1 MPSMPLIG
9 LPESKYARLARHAE
23 RDGNAHA
30 HEAAKVGQYLTLA
43 LDRNLTWEEKV
54 KYFHHA
60 LLRHCHPPPFPDEDV
75 WMFYH
80 QLADCVR
87 RQAGEEALRL
97 ASLEDDQYARRL
109 ALGQQRSKIEEDAET
124 FFARFI
130 PPGDECPEWFNADD
144 FAQLKMLRDQ
154 WI

>member
-1 MPSMPLIG
+1 MPPMPEIG
-9 LPESKYARLARHAE
+9 LPESQYARLARHAE
-23 RDGNAHA
+23 RDGNPHA

-43 LDRNLTWEEKV
+43 LDPNLSWEEKV

-60 LLRHCHPPPFPDEDV
+60 LLRHCHPPPFPDEEV
-75 WMFYH
+75 WMFYQ

-87 RQAGEEALRL
+87 RTAGEEALRL
-97 ASLEDDQYARRL
+97 VSQEDDLYAKRL
-109 ALGQQRSKIEEDAET
+109 ALGQDRELIEEDAEA

-130 PPGDECPEWFNADD
+130 PAGDECPEWFNAED